1 MKTMEKI
8 EKVLSLMNSDD
19 QEYCILNQFPY
30 IFTKAELYLKIGPDN
45 YRKEDFF
52 QQPPLNVAIK
62 DMESIR
68 YGCEQIVEGRG
79 FNLSTPLQGLGV
91 SGFYRLMELFHFQ
104 FESRKTKYS
113 FIYEEE
119 KGALDIMTF
128 THQMDDRKATLFHF
142 CPMKPKRGV

>member
-1 MKTMEKI
+1 MEKI

-52 QQPPLNVAIK
+52 EQPPLNLDTV

-68 YGCEQIVEGRG
+68 NGCEQIIEGRG
-79 FNLSTPLQGLGV
+79 FDYKTPLQGLGV